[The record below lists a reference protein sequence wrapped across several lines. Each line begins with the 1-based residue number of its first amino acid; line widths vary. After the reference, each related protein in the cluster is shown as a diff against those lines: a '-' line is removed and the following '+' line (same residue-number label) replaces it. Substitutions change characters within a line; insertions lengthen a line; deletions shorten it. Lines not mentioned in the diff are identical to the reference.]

1 MSEVAT
7 IEYIRHH
14 TDIPV
19 PEVIRH
25 QATDANKLGFKG
37 MMSRVPG
44 RKLRDQWSSTSWL
57 KKELLV
63 RKIVSYHAQLFQ
75 KRFKR
80 IGVTCLS

>member
-25 QATDANKLGFKG
+25 QATDANKLEFEG

-44 RKLRDQWSSTSWL
+44 RKLRDQWSSTS
-57 KKELLV
+57 
-63 RKIVSYHAQLFQ
+63 
-75 KRFKR
+75 
-80 IGVTCLS
+80 